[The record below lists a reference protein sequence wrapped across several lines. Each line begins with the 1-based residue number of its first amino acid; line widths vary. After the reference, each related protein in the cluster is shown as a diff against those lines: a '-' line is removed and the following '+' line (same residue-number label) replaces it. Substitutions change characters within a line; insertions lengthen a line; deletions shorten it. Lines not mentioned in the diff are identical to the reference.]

1 MAHATESK
9 AGVTE
14 AGVAKA
20 LDSSMEK
27 MGGMHEGMKHGMG
40 PMMGMHEGMKH
51 GMQHAMKSGMMEGAS
66 HGVAASAGAVAGKGA
81 LKKFLTHPATL
92 IGVGV
97 VVGYLVYKYR
107 KNIIEASGNV
117 PETSSSKA

>member
-1 MAHATESK
+1 MAHVTENK
-9 AGVTE
+9 VGVTKS
-14 AGVAKA
+14 GVENA
-20 LDSSMEK
+20 LNSSMGN

-66 HGVAASAGAVAGKGA
+66 HGVAASAGAGKSM
-81 LKKFLTHPATL
+81 LKKFVTHPATL
-92 IGVGV
+92 IGLGV

-107 KNIIEASGNV
+107 KNIIEASENV
-117 PETSSSKA
+117 RKTASDKA